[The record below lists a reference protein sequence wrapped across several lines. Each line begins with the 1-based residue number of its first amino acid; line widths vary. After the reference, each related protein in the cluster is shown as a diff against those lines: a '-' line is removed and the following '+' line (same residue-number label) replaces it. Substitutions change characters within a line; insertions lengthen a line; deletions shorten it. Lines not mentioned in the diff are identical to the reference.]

1 MSGAKNCP
9 ETPRQRM
16 IGMMYLVLTAMLALK
31 VSSEIL
37 NGFGLVDSSLRNTIA
52 SSDVR
57 TQDVYKDFKFMY
69 EKNPAK
75 VKEWLDKATEV
86 QNKSNELDNY
96 IKDFKYEILKIS
108 DGKKA
113 DKNAVNIINKENI
126 DAAGEYALTRGN
138 GRKLREKIDDYRD
151 FLIKSSEGNEAKQSM
166 YRTIF
171 ETGGRKW
178 ETRLFESM
186 PEGGENTHR

>member
-1 MSGAKNCP
+1 MSGAKNCT

-16 IGMMYLVLTAMLALK
+16 IGMMYLVLPAMLALN

-57 TQDVYKDFKFMY
+57 SRDMYQDFQIMY

-86 QNKSNELDNY
+86 QKKSNELDSF
-96 IKDFKYEILKIS
+96 IKNFKYEILKIS

-113 DKNAVNIINKENI
+113 DKEAINIINKENI
-126 DAAGEYALTRGN
+126 DATVEYALTKGN
-138 GRKLREKIDDYRD
+138 
-151 FLIKSSEGNEAKQSM
+151 
-166 YRTIF
+166 
-171 ETGGRKW
+171 
-178 ETRLFESM
+178 
-186 PEGGENTHR
+186 